1 MTLIVVIT
9 SSYSHQR
16 AVEMPRYL
24 VERTFPDHLEMPTNA
39 EGTNACRVISANNS
53 EDQVTWVHSHV
64 TEDKGTTFCI

>member
-1 MTLIVVIT
+1 
-9 SSYSHQR
+9 
-16 AVEMPRYL
+16 MPRYL

-39 EGTNACRVISANNS
+39 DGTNACRVISANNS